1 MSKIIE
7 DSAQDLAGINEDKAT
22 NYSFSYN
29 KYDIADAYQQGA
41 DFGYNLAENR
51 VKKEYEEKIRWIT
64 IEEKRPENN
73 KIVEAKLKKDGNPI
87 FFFYKK
93 KKKKWYI
100 SKIVLGEVEFLLT
113 DLVPV
118 EWRYFL

>member
-1 MSKIIE
+1 MNVQNEVFANILHFGATELAAYKIQLLL
-7 DSAQDLAGINEDKAT
+7 DSEIKKVQ
-22 NYSFSYN
+22 
-29 KYDIADAYQQGA
+29 
-41 DFGYNLAENR
+41 
-51 VKKEYEEKIRWIT
+51 KEYEEKIRWIP
-64 IEEKRPENN
+64 IEEKFPENN

-87 FFFYKK
+87 FFFYKPEN
-93 KKKKWYI
+93 KKWYL